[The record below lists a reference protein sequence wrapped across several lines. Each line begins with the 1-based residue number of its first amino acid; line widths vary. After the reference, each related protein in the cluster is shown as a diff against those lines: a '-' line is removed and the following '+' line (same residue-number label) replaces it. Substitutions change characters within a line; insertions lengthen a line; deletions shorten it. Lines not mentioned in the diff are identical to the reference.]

1 MDHAVALVQAYLQV
15 NGYLTAA
22 EVPVLT
28 ALPAGGY
35 QSATDMDLLALRL
48 CAAGG
53 VTLPPGATP
62 FTPDPAL
69 AVPKGA
75 ADFLVIEVKEGR
87 AELNRG
93 ARDPDIL
100 RTVLEQFGLAPHDR
114 PERAF
119 RQLERE
125 GRVRWPGDIWVRRL
139 AFGST
144 VDPTI
149 VHGFRAIS
157 LTHVTSFLTN
167 FIERNWPA
175 LRHAQL
181 RQHALGFFALLEQV
195 RRTRGSEASAGKEEE

>member
-35 QSATDMDLLALRL
+35 ATATDIDLLALRL
-48 CAAGG
+48 CDAGG
-53 VTLPPGATP
+53 VALPRGMSGLS
-62 FTPDPAL
+62 PDPAL

-93 ARDPDIL
+93 ARDPDVL
-100 RTVLEQFGLAPHDR
+100 RTVLEQFGVGPHDHV
-114 PERAF
+114 ERAF
-119 RQLERE
+119 RELERK
-125 GRVRWPGDIWVRRL
+125 GKTRWPGDVWVRRF

-144 VDPTI
+144 VDPKI
-149 VHGFRAIS
+149 VRGFRAIS
-157 LTHVTSFLTN
+157 LTHVTSFLTD
-167 FIERNWPA
+167 FMERHWSA
-175 LRHAQL
+175 LRHAHL
-181 RQHALGFFALLEQV
+181 RQPALGFFALLEQV
-195 RRTRGSEASAGKEEE
+195 KRARRSEADQEAR